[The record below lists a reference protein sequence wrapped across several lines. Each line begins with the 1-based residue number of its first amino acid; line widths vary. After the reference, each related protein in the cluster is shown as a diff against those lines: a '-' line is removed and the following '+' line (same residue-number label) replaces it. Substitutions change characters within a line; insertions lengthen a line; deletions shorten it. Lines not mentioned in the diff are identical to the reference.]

1 MTADAASDAAVTTGL
16 RPSTATAR
24 LARPR
29 APTIR
34 RLPLAAVTVAQ
45 AVVVAPLA
53 EVVAVDAQLLA
64 DAHLADEGK
73 NG

>member
-34 RLPLAAVTVAQ
+34 PLAAVAVAQ
-45 AVVVAPLA
+45 AVVVVAPLA
-53 EVVAVDAQLLA
+53 EAVAVDAQLLA